1 MQLLC
6 LKEIFD
12 MKLAADHIKNFG
24 VTESITCPQCQKPV
38 FMNILKAS
46 NGVGA
51 FGISLYDYN
60 HDLFVIC
67 PECMALYSVD
77 REIAKRAGK
86 EKSNNYS
93 MINEGNITFIRTLK

>member
-1 MQLLC
+1 
-6 LKEIFD
+6 
-12 MKLAADHIKNFG
+12 MKLAADHIRNFG
-24 VTESITCPQCQKPV
+24 VTEDIICPQCHKTV
-38 FMNILKAS
+38 YMNILKAS

-77 REIAKRAGK
+77 HDIAERAGK
-86 EKSNNYS
+86 EKSNNFT